1 MHQIKKLKIVLFV
14 IVVLLI
20 LVIVRNTDQHLFKK
34 EVKTAIEVAATN
46 SNMITMNQ
54 LQKLSEP
61 YLVIDLGSKVLSDSL
76 HFQHSV
82 QIPFEKLLDKPNRT
96 ILKEAKGTLILFS
109 DDVST
114 ASKAF
119 IILNQLGFKNLKV
132 LTLEE
137 NPEALK
143 YKFQPNTKTRLEEDG
158 M

>member
-20 LVIVRNTDQHLFKK
+20 LVIVRNTDRHLFKK
-34 EVKTAIEVAATN
+34 EVKTAIEVASTN
-46 SNMITMNQ
+46 SNLITMNQ
-54 LQKLSEP
+54 LQKHTEP
-61 YLVIDLGSKVLSDSL
+61 YVVIDLGSNVLSDSL

-96 ILKEAKGTLILFS
+96 MLKEAKGTLILFS
-109 DDVST
+109 EDIAI

-119 IILNQLGFKNLKV
+119 IILNQLGFKDLRI
-132 LTLEE
+132 LTSEE

-143 YKFQPNTKTRLEEDG
+143 YKFQPDTKARLEEDG